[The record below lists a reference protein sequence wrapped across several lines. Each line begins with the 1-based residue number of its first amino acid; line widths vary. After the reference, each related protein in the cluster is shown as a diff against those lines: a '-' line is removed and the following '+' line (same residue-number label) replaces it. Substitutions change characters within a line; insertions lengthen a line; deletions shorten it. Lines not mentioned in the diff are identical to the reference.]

1 MPVEVGKSAPTD
13 ELLKLRMVGMFEAP
27 LTYLTGRM
35 KEKMATVD
43 KMSTVAIEYLEYS
56 KVSVKHK
63 KR

>member
-1 MPVEVGKSAPTD
+1 MVAGNEG
-13 ELLKLRMVGMFEAP
+13 LNCRMIGRFKGGSP
-27 LTYLTGRM
+27 YSTGRM

-43 KMSTVAIEYLEYS
+43 KMSTVVIEYLEYS